1 MITFNL
7 HVNPL
12 AMRGSLYTTSAIS
25 LNLLYCL
32 ILNTAL
38 SYWGIISLSKWSI
51 EGPFVILF
59 ETVAVAVLDDDVDD
73 NNKEDEDEEASL
85 YLERGLRWSYGDW
98 QTSKQIN
105 QMHKC
110 SILSR
115 DHSK

>member
-7 HVNPL
+7 QVNPL

-38 SYWGIISLSKWSI
+38 SYCGIISLSKWSI

-59 ETVAVAVLDDDVDD
+59 ETVAVAVLDDDDD
-73 NNKEDEDEEASL
+73 NNNNKEDEDEDASL

-98 QTSKQIN
+98 QTSKQTN
-105 QMHKC
+105 KQTN
-110 SILSR
+110 
-115 DHSK
+115 